1 MKVVLIGDSGVG
13 KTTLI
18 NKYVNDTFDDS
29 SRRPSPEGSGNKV
42 VKLKEMKTNV
52 TLQIW
57 DTAGQE
63 RFRSIVSNYY
73 KDAHCAIVVFDI
85 TSKESFDAAKTWID
99 DVKSKAPEK
108 VMIYL

>member
-1 MKVVLIGDSGVG
+1 MSEDEKMRNVTMKVVLIGDSGVG

-18 NKYVNDTFDDS
+18 NKYVHDTFDAFE
-29 SRRPSPEGSGNKV
+29 PSTISGGFRKKV
-42 VKLKEMKTNV
+42 VKFKDLNTNV

-73 KDAHCAIVVFDI
+73 KDAH
-85 TSKESFDAAKTWID
+85 
-99 DVKSKAPEK
+99 
-108 VMIYL
+108 